1 MIDYNLRKQME
12 QALLEGRHSDAL
24 RLSQELDIQILQAT
38 KAMVKT
44 TDSTLSSINTER
56 SQS

>member
-1 MIDYNLRKQME
+1 MIDYNLRKQIE
-12 QALLEGRHSDAL
+12 QALLEGRQEDAL

-44 TDSTLSSINTER
+44 TDSTLSSTNKER

>member
-1 MIDYNLRKQME
+1 MIDYNLRKQIE
-12 QALLEGRHSDAL
+12 QALLEGRQEDAL